1 MLRAE
6 VRQRIRAHVAAG
18 GAVDAG
24 YVAGAVEAAAA
35 RGRERFA
42 AGVQDEA
49 PTVGAAAALADAL
62 AGFGPLSAL
71 MADPA
76 VEEVWVNG
84 PERVFCARAGG
95 HELTTVVFGPGE
107 LELLVERLLAGAG
120 RRLDR
125 SCPFADARL
134 ADGSRL
140 HVAIPPVVDEWSV
153 NIRKFVGL
161 RTTTLGGLVTAGSL
175 TPAAAHFLGEAVR
188 AGLGIVVSGRVGAGK
203 TTLLD
208 CLGSAI
214 PPRQRVVTCEEVFEL
229 GLAASLPD
237 AVAMQC
243 RAPSIEGAG
252 EIPLRTLVR
261 ESLRMRPD
269 RLVIGEV
276 RGAECFDLLVAMNS
290 GCAGLT
296 TVHANNAREALRKLT
311 TLPLLAG
318 DNVDR
323 EFVTA
328 TVAAVVDVVVHT
340 ERDAAGQR
348 RVGEILGVA
357 EQVGGRETISAGTIY
372 TRDGDGR
379 LTWTGQF
386 LERLHL
392 DPSSMGEGPTRGEGA

>member
-1 MLRAE
+1 MSGDTLRTD
-6 VRQRIRAHVAAG
+6 VRRRMRAHVDGGGSVDPAVVS
-18 GAVDAG
+18 GAVDA
-24 YVAGAVEAAAA
+24 AASH
-35 RGRERFA
+35 GRQRYA
-42 AGVQDEA
+42 AGVGDDA
-49 PTVGAAAALADAL
+49 PTAAAAAALADTL

-71 MADPA
+71 MADPD

-84 PERVFCARAGG
+84 PGRVFCARAGG
-95 HELTTVVFGPGE
+95 HELTTVVFEAGD
-107 LELLVERLLAGAG
+107 LELLVERLLAAAG

-125 SCPFADARL
+125 ACPFADARL
-134 ADGSRL
+134 DDGSRL
-140 HVAIPPVVDEWSV
+140 HVAIPPVVDEWAL

-161 RTTTLGGLVTAGSL
+161 GATTLTGLVAAESL
-175 TPAAAHFLGEAVR
+175 TPAAARFLAEAVR

-208 CLGSAI
+208 CLGAAI

-243 RAPSIEGAG
+243 RAPNLEGVG

-296 TVHANNAREALRKLT
+296 TVHANSAREALRKLT

-323 EFVTA
+323 DFVAA

-340 ERDAAGQR
+340 ERDAAGRR
-348 RVGEILGVA
+348 RVGEILGVT
-357 EQVGGRETISAGTIY
+357 EQVGGRDAISAGTIY
-372 TRDGDGR
+372 ARDDRGR
-379 LTWTGQF
+379 LAWTGQT
-386 LERLHL
+386 LERLRL
-392 DPSSMGEGPTRGEGA
+392 DPEVMGEGPA